1 MILYVLIEKYVQ
13 QNNYEKKS
21 MKHAKNK
28 KNDNDEI
35 RTRAVW
41 DQWFTGP
48 PH

>member
-28 KNDNDEI
+28 KNDNKKNDNDEI
-35 RTRAVW
+35 RTRAV
-41 DQWFTGP
+41 
-48 PH
+48 